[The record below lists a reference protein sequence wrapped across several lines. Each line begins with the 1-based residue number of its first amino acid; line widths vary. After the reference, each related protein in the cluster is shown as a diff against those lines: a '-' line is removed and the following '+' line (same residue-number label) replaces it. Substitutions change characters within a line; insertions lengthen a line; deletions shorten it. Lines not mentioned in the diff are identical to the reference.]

1 LQLHPTNHNPTS
13 TMATTSVRALS
24 MKASFAGAKV
34 QTKSTV
40 KAAVPMKA
48 KCVPA
53 LPRV

>member
-1 LQLHPTNHNPTS
+1 
-13 TMATTSVRALS
+13 

-34 QTKSTV
+34 QNKSTV

-53 LPRV
+53 LLPTGLTTTPQRIA